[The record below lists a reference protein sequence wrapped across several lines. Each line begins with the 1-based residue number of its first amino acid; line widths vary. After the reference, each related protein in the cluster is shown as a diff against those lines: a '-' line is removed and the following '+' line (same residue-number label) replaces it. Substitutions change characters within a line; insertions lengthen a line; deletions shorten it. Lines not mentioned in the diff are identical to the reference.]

1 MSNLEQIFIMIG
13 AIAGST
19 ALWKFFETR
28 MRIKAEQRKEMFDN
42 SDSSQYRED
51 LKERVEKLT
60 KQLEEANKKILALTE
75 KVSAL
80 EVENKFLQKE
90 IDILKSK

>member
-1 MSNLEQIFIMIG
+1 MSNFEQIFILLG
-13 AIAGST
+13 AVVSST
-19 ALWKFFETR
+19 ALWKFFSDR
-28 MRIKAEQRKEMFDN
+28 MALKAEQRREMLKN
-42 SDSSQYRED
+42 SDSSQYRMD
-51 LKERVEKLT
+51 LKERVETLT
-60 KQLEEANKKILALTE
+60 IKLEEANEKILELTE